1 MFQQKC
7 SSFNPNKSLRNNTII
22 AENRMNKGF
31 GRNCM
36 LLKSFRVYCI
46 NCVRD
51 AEAVGSSPVAS
62 TRKASIE
69 RCSLFLSRK
78 RPNPRPQVPNAGD
91 ISKNL
96 GAEVVGCGGPVDHS
110 GLEEPRSTDRAG
122 RRDRVPSP
130 RQKNCLFRG
139 FFVLIFKRDLIW

>member
-1 MFQQKC
+1 
-7 SSFNPNKSLRNNTII
+7 
-22 AENRMNKGF
+22 
-31 GRNCM
+31 M

-78 RPNPRPQVPNAGD
+78 RPNPERRGY
-91 ISKNL
+91 IEKL
-96 GAEVVGCGGPVDHS
+96 GSRGRGVRWSGGP
-110 GLEEPRSTDRAG
+110 LWA
-122 RRDRVPSP
+122 
-130 RQKNCLFRG
+130 
-139 FFVLIFKRDLIW
+139 

>member
-1 MFQQKC
+1 
-7 SSFNPNKSLRNNTII
+7 
-22 AENRMNKGF
+22 
-31 GRNCM
+31 M

-51 AEAVGSSPVAS
+51 AEA
-62 TRKASIE
+62 
-69 RCSLFLSRK
+69 
-78 RPNPRPQVPNAGD
+78 
-91 ISKNL
+91 
-96 GAEVVGCGGPVDHS
+96 VGCGGPVDHS